1 MDMTWVAPQIALD
14 FYQTCLTVLVWV
26 LASFACLGILAS
38 VMFLCVEC
46 AAPLP
51 DHRGLAQRG
60 HTSWQSDATGPA
72 GRH

>member
-1 MDMTWVAPQIALD
+1 MGWKPQAMDTAWVDAQIVLD
-14 FYQTCLTVLVWV
+14 FYQTFLMLLVRL

-51 DHRGLAQRG
+51 DLRA
-60 HTSWQSDATGPA
+60 AP
-72 GRH
+72 